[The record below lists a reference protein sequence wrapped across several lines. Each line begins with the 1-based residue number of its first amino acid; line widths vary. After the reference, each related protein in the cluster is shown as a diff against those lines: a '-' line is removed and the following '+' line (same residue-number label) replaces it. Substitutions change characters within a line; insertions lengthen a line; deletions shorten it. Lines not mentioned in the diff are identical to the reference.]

1 MEYLP
6 AKRLLHR
13 SRDTRWFGTDHT
25 MNIYRGCCHGCLYC
39 DSRSACYQ
47 NPDFDTVKAKA
58 DALRILRDDLARKV
72 RPAFIATGAMS
83 DPYNPFEASL
93 QLTRHALELIDAYQ
107 CGAAIATKSDL
118 IVRDGDILDS
128 IARHSP
134 VICKLTITTTDDALA
149 ARLEPGAPSPS
160 RRLAA
165 LRELADRGLFAGVL
179 RRPVLPF
186 LEDTEENVLEVVER
200 AAGGRLPRAGAAGPL
215 PPEVRGPVLVR
226 QPQGQTAVGGV
237 LSQVR
242 SVGHAVPYGADR
254 LRSHP
259 GLWGPAA
266 ELFLTENTEKERDR

>member
-1 MEYLP
+1 
-6 AKRLLHR
+6 
-13 SRDTRWFGTDHT
+13 
-25 MNIYRGCCHGCLYC
+25 
-39 DSRSACYQ
+39 
-47 NPDFDTVKAKA
+47 
-58 DALRILRDDLARKV
+58 
-72 RPAFIATGAMS
+72 MS

-179 RRPVLPF
+179 LMPVLPF

-200 AAGGRLPRAGAAGPL
+200 AAEAGASFVYPALGVTMREGQREVFSTGAGTPSPGRAAGPL
-215 PPEVRGPVLVR
+215 PPAVRGDRYWCASPRARRLWEVFSPGAVSWACGTVWSRSSPQPPGTGDR
-226 QPQGQTAVGGV
+226 Q
-237 LSQVR
+237 LS
-242 SVGHAVPYGADR
+242 
-254 LRSHP
+254 
-259 GLWGPAA
+259 
-266 ELFLTENTEKERDR
+266 FLTENTEKERDR